1 MHQSDFVAH
10 QQNMKF
16 AITLSI
22 LVIFWQFCDAKE
34 VTKNLKKQL
43 KELKSKYA
51 SIQLSMGMYIPETDG
66 SGPLCT
72 TDLFQNKYYL
82 LLAYFNLKQNKIS
95 NKFFLTIKK
104 EKEN

>member
-1 MHQSDFVAH
+1 MHQSDFVA
-10 QQNMKF
+10 QQETMKF
-16 AITLSI
+16 AIKLAI

-66 SGPLCT
+66 SGPLCI